1 MATRTEKL
9 EILIDEERMAGTFLA
24 PPNKVPGVLFVHGWG
39 GSQERD
45 LERARGIAGLGCVC
59 LTFDLRGHVKNSP
72 RQQTVTREENLR
84 DLIAAYDSLHRHP
97 AIDTRAIAVV
107 GTSYGAYLSTILTTL
122 RPVQWLSLR
131 VPSLYRDEQWD
142 LPKRKLDRD
151 DLAHYRSHFVPSAEN
166 RALMACLQFRGDV
179 LIVESENDHLVP
191 HATIMSYRA
200 AFQNAHSLTHR
211 VIDHADHALTD
222 KAAQQAYTAILVNWV
237 TEMVVG
243 ARIGK
248 GSSLPLPI

>member
-1 MATRTEKL
+1 MGTSSDRV
-9 EILIDEERMAGTFLA
+9 EILVDEERMAGTFLA
-24 PPNKVPGVLFVHGWG
+24 PGHKVPGVLFVHGWG

-45 LERARGIAGLGCVC
+45 LDRARGIAGLGCVC
-59 LTFDLRGHVKNSP
+59 LTFDLRGHIKNSE
-72 RQQTVTREENLR
+72 RQQTVTREDNLR
-84 DLIAAYDSLHRHP
+84 DLLSAYDCLHRHP

-142 LPKRKLDRD
+142 TPKRRLDRK
-151 DLAHYRSHFVPSAEN
+151 DLAQYRSRFVPATSN
-166 RALMACLQFRGDV
+166 RALRACLQFRGDV
-179 LIVESENDHLVP
+179 LLVESENDHLVP

-200 AFQNAHSLTHR
+200 AFQNSHSLTHR
-211 VIDHADHALTD
+211 VIDNADHGLTD
-222 KAAQQAYTAILVNWV
+222 KACQQAYTSILVSWV

-243 ARIGK
+243 ARVGRTYRNFQ
-248 GSSLPLPI
+248 